1 MSVSAYLTGCCCHGK
16 WAERCTWFCRLTEGM
31 ARMEEPLVKMKF
43 VCKEFWTAL
52 LGHHA
57 GGLKTNHKVN
67 GFIR

>member
-1 MSVSAYLTGCCCHGK
+1 MVPKVNELSLCLLS
-16 WAERCTWFCRLTEGM
+16 ERLTEGM

-57 GGLKTNHKVN
+57 GGLKTNHKVD
-67 GFIR
+67 GFIHVRIHET